1 MSTDLEIFAGSVRG
15 LAKEASEQ
23 DRWHPGV
30 HADDRSE
37 RLSAGL
43 ARLGWAD
50 LATADD
56 ETRPFLAAAAF
67 ELGYAA
73 ASAYDIVQLLGGSPV
88 VRGLAMYGGPGDG
101 VVVPRGDR
109 YHPATV
115 ISSTP
120 VAFAD
125 SLGVHADIRCG
136 APEPAPDLESRSR
149 AFEAALVGYFAGLT
163 GFVVDT
169 ATEHARQ
176 RQVFG
181 RTLAHLDAVQQR
193 LADAAT
199 TADALALSCREGA
212 HGLAAL
218 SYAASSAGTVMAHGH
233 MIFGAVGFTLEFP
246 LQRYSRRAKALA
258 AFVTGWIDQ
267 RIERAA

>member
-1 MSTDLEIFAGSVRG
+1 MSTDLEIFAGSVRS
-15 LAKEASEQ
+15 LASEASEQ
-23 DRWHPGV
+23 DQWRPGLHV
-30 HADDRSE
+30 DDRSE

-50 LATADD
+50 LAAADE

-88 VRGLAMYGGPGDG
+88 VKGLAMYA
-101 VVVPRGDR
+101 RAGDR
-109 YHPATV
+109 VAVAHAGRYHLGTV
-115 ISSTP
+115 TESTP

-125 SLGVHADIRCG
+125 SLGVHADVRCDD
-136 APEPAPDLESRSR
+136 AEPTLDDESRMR

-163 GFVVDT
+163 AFVADT

-199 TADALALSCREGA
+199 TADALALSTREGA

-218 SYAASSAGTVMAHGH
+218 TYAASSAGSVMMHGH
-233 MIFGAVGFTLEFP
+233 MVFGAVGFTLEFP

-258 AFVTGWIDQ
+258 AFVTGWVDQ